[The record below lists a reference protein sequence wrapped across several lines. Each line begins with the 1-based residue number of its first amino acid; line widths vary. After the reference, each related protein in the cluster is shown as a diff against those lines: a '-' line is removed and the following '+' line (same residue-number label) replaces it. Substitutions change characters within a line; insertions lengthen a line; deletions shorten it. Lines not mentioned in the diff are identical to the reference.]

1 MAYHSPKKRALFWL
15 FIVAIFLA
23 IWLLWLGVD
32 CYILSKNPLSHI
44 ESAKAITMAILAVIL
59 IVILL
64 AGLVL
69 ATMLGNKR
77 YSRYFSIFIAILL
90 ISLLAVRSLFG

>member
-1 MAYHSPKKRALFWL
+1 MAYHSPKKIALFWL
-15 FIVAIFLA
+15 FVLAIFIA
-23 IWLLWLGVD
+23 IWLLWLGFDV
-32 CYILSKNPLSHI
+32 YALSKNPLSHI
-44 ESAKAITMAILAVIL
+44 ESTKAVTMALLAVIL
-59 IVILL
+59 VVLLL

-77 YSRYFSIFIAILL
+77 YSRYFSIFIGVLF